1 MNPYWLIIAG
11 SLIIVFSYLFNLIS
25 QKTSIPSVLL
35 LITTGIII
43 QLVLKYSGQE
53 LPDLNLLLEV
63 LGIIGLIMMVLE
75 ASLDLKLGKEK
86 KTLIWK
92 SFGLAFFSL
101 FLTAGIISVIFML
114 VFQADFNV
122 ALLYAI
128 PLSIISSAIVIPST
142 ETLEAVKKEFMI
154 YESTFSD
161 ILGIMVFY
169 FIITASESH
178 SGGEFGLHVV
188 LNLAE
193 TILMSFAIS
202 YLLIFVFQKIRSELK
217 LFLLIA
223 VLILLYSIAKLLHLS
238 SLLLI
243 LVFGMVL
250 QNRNIFFPGK
260 FKKLLDE
267 KTLGN
272 ISNNFKI
279 ITLESAFVVRTFF
292 FVIFG
297 LSISLASLASFKIFL
312 ISTLILG
319 VIYISRFLIF
329 KLLRMKSILPEL
341 FLAPRGLITILLFY
355 AIPQE
360 LKMTG
365 FDPGILLFIII
376 ASSLAMTISLVKFKK
391 RINLEISFPGSDKTQ
406 VPEKE

>member
-63 LGIIGLIMMVLE
+63 LGIIGLIMIVLE

-101 FLTAGIISVIFML
+101 FLTAGIISVIFMF
-114 VFQADFNV
+114 VFKAEFNV

-142 ETLEAVKKEFMI
+142 ETLEAEKKEFMI

>member
-1 MNPYWLIIAG
+1 
-11 SLIIVFSYLFNLIS
+11 
-25 QKTSIPSVLL
+25 
-35 LITTGIII
+35 
-43 QLVLKYSGQE
+43 
-53 LPDLNLLLEV
+53 
-63 LGIIGLIMMVLE
+63 
-75 ASLDLKLGKEK
+75 
-86 KTLIWK
+86 
-92 SFGLAFFSL
+92 
-101 FLTAGIISVIFML
+101 
-114 VFQADFNV
+114 
-122 ALLYAI
+122 
-128 PLSIISSAIVIPST
+128 
-142 ETLEAVKKEFMI
+142 MI

-169 FIITASESH
+169 FIIAGSETE
-178 SGGEFGLHVV
+178 SGGELGFHIV
-188 LNLAE
+188 LNLSE

-202 YLLIFVFQKIRSELK
+202 YLLIFVFQKIKSELK

-223 VLILLYSIAKLLHLS
+223 VLILLYSVAKLLHLS

-260 FKKLLDE
+260 LRKFLDE
-267 KTLGN
+267 KTLGS

-297 LSISLASLASFKIFL
+297 LSITLSSLASFKIFL
-312 ISTLILG
+312 ISSLILV
-319 VIYISRFLIF
+319 VIYFSRYLVFR
-329 KLLRMKSILPEL
+329 LLKIKSILPEL

-355 AIPQE
+355 AIPHEME
-360 LKMTG
+360 LPG

-391 RINLEISFPGSDKTQ
+391 LKNLEISFPGTDVT
-406 VPEKE
+406 EKLDSE

>member
-63 LGIIGLIMMVLE
+63 LGIIGLIMIVLE

-376 ASSLAMTISLVKFKK
+376 ASSLAMTLSLVKFKK
-391 RINLEISFPGSDKTQ
+391 RINL
-406 VPEKE
+406 